1 MSAEEQKREYV
12 LDAIASYP
20 SHAQAAIALGTSP
33 RVISQWN
40 TNKATPR
47 ELAVRVVQ
55 LLQVLKEAGIEPPPP
70 IAF

>member
-1 MSAEEQKREYV
+1 MCKIFCCSNILLALATQPGW
-12 LDAIASYP
+12 D
-20 SHAQAAIALGTSP
+20 IALGTSP
-33 RVISQWN
+33 RVVSQWN
-40 TNKATPR
+40 TNKSTPR

>member
-1 MSAEEQKREYV
+1 MNAEEQKREYV
-12 LDAIASYP
+12 LSAIASYP
-20 SHAQAAIALGTSP
+20 TQQEAAIALGTSP

-55 LLQVLKEAGIEPPPP
+55 LLEVLKGAGIEIPPPLD
-70 IAF
+70 F

>member
-1 MSAEEQKREYV
+1 MNADQQKRDYV
-12 LDAIASYP
+12 LNAIASYP
-20 SHAQAAIALGTSP
+20 SQAQAAIALGTSP

-55 LLQVLKEAGIEPPPP
+55 LLEVLKEAGIEPPPP
-70 IAF
+70 MAF

>member
-1 MSAEEQKREYV
+1 MSPEQEKREYV
-12 LDAIASYP
+12 LNAIASYP
-20 SHAQAAIALGTSP
+20 SQAQAAIALGTCP
-33 RVISQWN
+33 RVVSQWN
-40 TNKATPR
+40 TNKSTPR